1 MQQIS
6 LDLNHELLFVFD
18 ADSRFTLIFLKSLL
32 LFLDEVHL
40 EKVVF
45 LQLGEVIDHIFL
57 INAYILIA
65 VTVIRVEI
73 DLRVL
78 HFLVGFRL
86 KIVDVCSGRLL
97 VDLIIRC
104 NSRGL
109 PCDRNFVDFNARF
122 LRLWLP
128 LKGHCGH
135 KC

>member
-78 HFLVGFRL
+78 HFPN
-86 KIVDVCSGRLL
+86 IA
-97 VDLIIRC
+97 IR
-104 NSRGL
+104 RI
-109 PCDRNFVDFNARF
+109 R
-122 LRLWLP
+122 
-128 LKGHCGH
+128 
-135 KC
+135 